1 MAEEEQRLDVGCS
14 DQERSLPQGYL
25 GSLCSQRRH
34 ATRNARRA
42 SQSEDCLSESEY
54 RAADRGGTR
63 SCICKAP
70 STWTQYK
77 TLLAKDLKT
86 EFRTKDM
93 IVSMG
98 IYAFLVIVV
107 FGVALSF
114 ARPGSEFL
122 EVSGGLLWGARGVH
136 VASGAQP
143 LVFQGDGERLLGRP
157 ASGSARPRR
166 DLSGQGDVE
175 FGVFGIGG
183 SDRRAAVLGVLLQ
196 LRGAGRYG
204 WLLVVPLVA
213 GSIGIAGIGTML
225 STITAA
231 TRGKDVILA
240 LLFVP
245 VIFPL
250 LYACVSAT
258 TCALVGGDVFADGFL
273 TSLALGAGYDVIM
286 ILASWVLYD
295 FVVN

>member
-1 MAEEEQRLDVGCS
+1 M
-14 DQERSLPQGYL
+14 ER
-25 GSLCSQRRH
+25 
-34 ATRNARRA
+34 
-42 SQSEDCLSESEY
+42 ESEY
-54 RAADRGGTR
+54 RAADRGGM
-63 SCICKAP
+63 SGCICKAP
-70 STWTQYK
+70 STFTQYK
-77 TLLAKDLKT
+77 TLLAKDLKA

-122 EVSGGLLWGARGVH
+122 EVSGGLLWA
-136 VASGAQP
+136 
-143 LVFQGDGERLLGRP
+143 LVVFTSLLGLNR
-157 ASGSARPRR
+157 SFSK
-166 DLSGQGDVE
+166 E
-175 FGVFGIGG
+175 TEN
-183 SDRRAAVLGVLLQ
+183 
-196 LRGAGRYG
+196 
-204 WLLVVPLVA
+204 
-213 GSIGIAGIGTML
+213 GIGTML

-231 TRGKDVILA
+231 TRGKDVMLA

-258 TCALVGGDVFADGFL
+258 TCALVGGDVFADGFF